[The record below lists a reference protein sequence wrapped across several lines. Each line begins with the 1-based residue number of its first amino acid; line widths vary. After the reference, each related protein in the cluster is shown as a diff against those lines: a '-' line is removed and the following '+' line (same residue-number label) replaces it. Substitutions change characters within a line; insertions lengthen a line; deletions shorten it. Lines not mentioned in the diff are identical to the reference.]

1 MHEESAE
8 NNGIIKDIIHGIV
21 SNINKESNDDRKYS
35 DVTLKELYSLS
46 QLSKSNEKVIVEP
59 ENIGKASLLPLKNGK
74 ISIKHII
81 YHIPQLSIF
90 PFPIND
96 MSAFFSIPIC

>member
-74 ISIKHII
+74 ISINHII
-81 YHIPQLSIF
+81 SHIPQLNIF

-96 MSAFFSIPIC
+96 MSTFFSIPIC

>member
-74 ISIKHII
+74 ISINHII
-81 YHIPQLSIF
+81 SHIYCKYI
-90 PFPIND
+90 
-96 MSAFFSIPIC
+96 SIPHKRHVHIF